1 MQKQITLTQRAAM
14 NSAGGVMNIRKL
26 ATMLAL
32 GVGLHASLV
41 SGANAETLKIGLIA
55 PLTGG
60 GAPWGLAEEQAT
72 KILASEVNTKG
83 GLEVGGKTYQVEVV
97 AYDDQYKA
105 ADAVA
110 AYNRLL
116 NKDGVKYMIILSSP
130 STMALKE
137 NIQGDE
143 VLALTSSGIVKSVD
157 ANDKYLVRLLSILA
171 DYVPPFVTWLKDNV
185 PERRVVILDP
195 NDESGWD
202 ATKISE
208 KAFKENG
215 FQIVDTELF
224 ERSQK
229 DFEPMA
235 TRVMSMHADL
245 IDLSSCPPAT
255 AGLIVRQLRELGYKG
270 RLVKSGG
277 PAPKDIVDGAGK
289 EAAEGMLNLL
299 YVDQSSEGY
308 QRLAAAY
315 RKAIGQDPNEMI
327 VTFYDGANVL
337 LHAIQ
342 KGGDV
347 SDTTK
352 ARAAFA
358 QVLPMPSAQGDQ
370 LLYGGKA
377 TSGVENQ
384 IMTVGY
390 IGEIRNGVP
399 VIVGKVTPK

>member
-1 MQKQITLTQRAAM
+1 MITNRMIA
-14 NSAGGVMNIRKL
+14 SL
-26 ATMLAL
+26 AF
-32 GVGLHASLV
+32 GVGLYANLMSSAS
-41 SGANAETLKIGLIA
+41 AETLKIGLIA

-72 KILASEVNTKG
+72 KILASEVNAKG
-83 GLEVGGKTYQVEVV
+83 GLEVGGKNYQVEVI

-110 AYNRLL
+110 AYNRLF
-116 NKDGVKYMIILSSP
+116 NRDGVKYMIILSSP

-171 DYVPPFVTWLKDNV
+171 DYVPPFVVWLKNNV
-185 PERRVVILDP
+185 QERRVVILNP

-208 KAFKENG
+208 TAFKENG
-215 FQIVDTELF
+215 FQILDTELF

-229 DFEPMA
+229 DFQPMA
-235 TRVMSMHADL
+235 TKVISLNADL

-270 RLVKSGG
+270 RFVKSGG
-277 PAPKDIVDGAGK
+277 PAPKDIVNAAGN

-299 YVDQSSEGY
+299 YVDPSSEGY
-308 QRLAAAY
+308 KRLAAEY
-315 RKAIGQDPNEMI
+315 RKAVGQDPNEMV

-347 SDTTK
+347 NDTAK

-358 QVLPMPSAQGDQ
+358 QVLPMRSAQGDE

-390 IGEIRNGVP
+390 IGVIKNGVP
-399 VIVGKVTPK
+399 VIMGKVSPK

>member
-1 MQKQITLTQRAAM
+1 MSLGLTCQWSRELLSM
-14 NSAGGVMNIRKL
+14 YIRKMT
-26 ATMLAL
+26 AVLAL
-32 GVGLHASLV
+32 GLGLQCGLISSV
-41 SGANAETLKIGLIA
+41 SAETLKIGLIA

-60 GAPWGLAEEQAT
+60 GAPWGIAEQQAT
-72 KILASEVNTKG
+72 KILASEINATG
-83 GLEVGGKTYQVEVV
+83 GLEVGGKKFQVDVI

-110 AYNRLL
+110 AYNRLV
-116 NKDGVKYMIILSSP
+116 NRDGVKYMIILSSP

-137 NIQGDE
+137 SIEADK

-171 DYVPPFVTWLKDNV
+171 DYVPPFVAWLKDNTE
-185 PERRVVILDP
+185 ERRVVIINP

-202 ATKISE
+202 ATQLGV
-208 KAFKENG
+208 KAFKANG
-215 FQIVDTELF
+215 FQILSTELY

-229 DFEPMA
+229 DFQPMV
-235 TRVMSMHADL
+235 TKIISMKADL
-245 IDLSSCPPAT
+245 IDLSASPPAT

-270 RLVKSGG
+270 LIVKSGG
-277 PAPKDIVDGAGK
+277 PAPKDIVDAAGK

-299 YVDQSSEGY
+299 YVDTSSDGY
-308 QRLAAAY
+308 KRLAAEY
-315 RKAIGQDPNEMI
+315 RKAVGQDPNEMI

-347 SDTTK
+347 NDTAK
-352 ARAAFA
+352 ARTAFA
-358 QVLPMPSAQGDQ
+358 QVLPMQSVQGAQ
-370 LLYGGKA
+370 LTYGGKA

-390 IGEIRNGVP
+390 IGAIRNGVP
-399 VIVGKVTPK
+399 VMIGKVTPK